1 VFEIHGKIGGKIYK
15 LGFRIIINEDDDDG
29 EDDFIISGDDAAI
42 EKFLSE
48 SKKDHGVLGGNYVP
62 LENYSFKDGYLK
74 SEYSAAALAD
84 IAVFDTI
91 TKFIDDWEND
101 LPEGAIP

>member
-48 SKKDHGVLGGNYVP
+48 AKKDHGVLGLP
-62 LENYSFKDGYLK
+62 PDDCSFKMGYLIC
-74 SEYSAAALAD
+74 EPAAYDLAGV
-84 IAVFDTI
+84 AVFDTI
-91 TKFIDDWEND
+91 TKSIDDWD
-101 LPEGAIP
+101 IPEGAIF